1 MDERQA
7 TLLLSVENSNPFSIA
22 SEILKAAGV
31 EGFRHRVL
39 FYGKKLGSFIR
50 YLASSP
56 WRHRFDARSLADL
69 VVKLSFKPTSNLG
82 EVARH
87 WINLAMGSPIT

>member
-7 TLLLSVENSNPFSIA
+7 TLLLLVENSNPFSIA

-39 FYGKKLGSFIR
+39 FYGKKHSFIR

-69 VVKLSFKPTSNLG
+69 VVELSFKTTSNLG

-87 WINLAMGSPIT
+87 WINLAMGSPTT